1 MKISVIIPVYNA
13 EDFLKRC
20 LDSVINQTYTDWEV
34 IAIDDGSKDNSYKI
48 LSEYASKDSR
58 FRVAT
63 QENQGPGYTRNKAIS
78 TVNGDYI
85 VFLDADDYIDKN
97 YFKELAACIEMN
109 NSDVIFIDVL
119 QEKPNGELIKVERMS
134 KYNGCSKDIIIRH
147 QMTGKL
153 PWGGC
158 RKAVKTSLL
167 INNDIRY
174 TNDDVGE
181 EALFSFRV
189 LYNAKVISFIDKPL
203 YHYVNYPDSQSK
215 KGGDDPWGG
224 VCTKISDY
232 LQKNGL
238 IDEYKDTLNS
248 FRFTAFIVSMYRRTR
263 KLNLKEALKQC
274 KHSLKDFKENYGFEL
289 DRNSLEARVHYLLP
303 FAKLNLIFP
312 IVLVCK
318 LKSFLNTALDNCL
331 RYKI

>member
-48 LSEYASKDSR
+48 LTDYALKDSR
-58 FRVAT
+58 FKVAT
-63 QENQGPGYTRNKAIS
+63 QENQGPGYTRNKAMLQA
-78 TVNGDYI
+78 TGDYI
-85 VFLDADDYIDKN
+85 VFLDSDDYIDFS
-97 YFKELAACIEMN
+97 YFEDLIECVKTN
-109 NSDVIFIDVL
+109 NSDMIFIDVL
-119 QEKPNGELIKVERMS
+119 QEKSNGELIKVERMS
-134 KYNGCSKDIIIRH
+134 KYKNRSKDIIIRH

-158 RKAVKTSLL
+158 RKAVKASLL
-167 INNDIRY
+167 INNDIKY

-203 YHYVNYPDSQSK
+203 YHYVIYPDSQSK

-224 VCTKISDY
+224 VCIKISDY

-238 IDEYKDTLNS
+238 IDEYKETLNS
-248 FRFTAFIVSMYRRTR
+248 LRFTALIISIYRKTQKNNLRT
-263 KLNLKEALKQC
+263 ALKKC
-274 KHSLKDFKENYGFEL
+274 RKDLKIFRKTYSFKL
-289 DRNSLEARVHYLLP
+289 DKNSLEMRARSVLP
-303 FAKLNLIFP
+303 FAKFG
-312 IVLVCK
+312 IVLPVVLAAK
-318 LKSFLNTALDNCL
+318 IKAIINLKS
-331 RYKI
+331 I